1 MKVIAQ
7 KVWNEPAVAIGLLVS
22 LVLLVLN
29 LLDDQDWGVQNII
42 AILAP
47 FASALGIRNLV
58 MPMSKL
64 EEATKPEAADGTT
77 YQRMQK

>member
-47 FASALGIRNLV
+47 LASSLGIRNLV
-58 MPMSKL
+58 MPMAKL
-64 EEATKPEAADGTT
+64 DEATKPDGTT
-77 YQRMQK
+77 YQRMPK

>member
-22 LVLLVLN
+22 AVLLVIN

-47 FASALGIRNLV
+47 LASSLGIRNLV
-58 MPMSKL
+58 MPMAKL
-64 EEATKPEAADGTT
+64 DEAAKPEAPDGTT

>member
-22 LVLLVLN
+22 AVLLVVN
-29 LLDDQDWGVQNII
+29 LLDDQDWGVQSII

-47 FASALGIRNLV
+47 FATALGIRGAV
-58 MPMSKL
+58 VPMSKL
-64 EEATKPEAADGTT
+64 EEVTKPEIAP
-77 YQRMQK
+77 QKVSK